1 MLSHVTVR
9 DPDVFRSKVQA
20 VLCQEMSR
28 KCLQSSSETPVDL
41 TRDALNLEKGIFNY
55 SLREADRQKT
65 MKAWDNQQFVSIYV
79 NHWKSVLENLSPPL
93 VSAVHSKTLLPH
105 TIAFMTHQE
114 LQPERW
120 AKLIELKSKRDKLKF
135 ENNVAAATNMFTCR
149 KCKGKNCTYYMQQVR
164 SADEPMTIYV
174 TCIDCSYRW
183 KTA

>member
-1 MLSHVTVR
+1 MLSHVEIR
-9 DPDVFRSKVQA
+9 DADVFRQRVQGY
-20 VLCQEMSR
+20 LRQEMER
-28 KCLQSSSETPVDL
+28 KCLQSSNETPIDMS
-41 TRDALNLEKGIFNY
+41 REALNLEKGIFNY

-65 MKAWDNQQFVSIYV
+65 MKAWDNQQFVSIYL
-79 NHWKSVLENLSPPL
+79 NHWKSVTENLSPQL
-93 VSAVHSKTLLPH
+93 MSALQSKAMLPH

-120 AKLIELKSKRDKLKF
+120 AQLIEQKSKRDKLKF
-135 ENNVAAATNMFTCR
+135 ENNVAAATSMFTCR

-174 TCIDCSYRW
+174 TCIDCGCRW